1 MTKDG
6 TAKLSTTMYKNEKR
20 VKKKEEEERNSNICK
35 YVQRRTVR
43 VFTAIYTLRVSDRET
58 CGTLLNRAQ

>member
-20 VKKKEEEERNSNICK
+20 VKKEWNSNIYK

-43 VFTAIYTLRVSDRET
+43 IFTAIYTLRVRQKHKRKERQQET
-58 CGTLLNRAQ
+58 NQSE